1 MIYLCL
7 YLFSSNRLLC
17 AGRRQRLPAQ
27 EGNNSARAQF
37 PCSGCP
43 VCVTGGHASSEPG
56 QAVFYAFINLM
67 K

>member
-7 YLFSSNRLLC
+7 YLFSSNRL
-17 AGRRQRLPAQ
+17 PAQ
-27 EGNNSARAQF
+27 GGNNSARAQF
-37 PCSGCP
+37 LCSGCP
-43 VCVTGGHASSEPG
+43 VCVTGRHASSEPG